1 MRTQEF
7 NLEEFMNPLQ
17 QIKKMGP
24 IKDLMKMIPGIGGKI
39 NLDEIDV
46 DDNATKHIEAIIQ
59 SMTPAERQNPDI
71 LNGSRKKRIA
81 KGCGRSIQEVN
92 KLLKQFNDMKKMMKS
107 ITDMQKGRKGRFKMP
122 FGL

>member
-7 NLEEFMNPLQ
+7 NLEDFMNQLQ

-71 LNGSRKKRIA
+71 LNGS
-81 KGCGRSIQEVN
+81 IQEVN